1 MKYLGY
7 ITAHLWRHKRR
18 TFLTVSSI
26 AIALFLFCT
35 LRTVMTSFDAALR
48 ASADTRLVVR
58 HAASLVF
65 PLPLSYRDRLS
76 QIEGITG
83 VSFGNWFG
91 GIYKDPKNNF
101 AQFAVEVPTF
111 VKLFPEVEMP
121 ADQVSAWLAERTS
134 CVVGET
140 IAAKYGWKLGDVIPI
155 QGTIYPGDYRFT
167 VRGIYKGK
175 TADVDENTLFFHWD
189 YLNEAMPAGRKGLV
203 GIYWLEIPN
212 GDMAADVS
220 GRVDALYANS
230 SQPTKTETEKAFQ
243 ASFIS
248 MMGNVSLLMTILG
261 SAILFAILLVTI
273 NTMMMAARERNTE
286 IAVLKTLGFSD
297 SLVLRLVGAEAILV
311 SLVGGI
317 VGCVAAWLIFQ
328 RADFTAGGMFP
339 NFTVMPQ
346 TVGLGIV
353 IAIAMGLV
361 SGLVPALQAGRL
373 RIATALRKPVFLF
386 LFLFVIEPTQ

>member
-65 PLPLSYRDRLS
+65 PLPFSYRDRLA
-76 QIEGITG
+76 QIDGVTG
-83 VSFGNWFG
+83 VSYGNWFG
-91 GIYKDPKNNF
+91 GIYQDPKNNF
-101 AQFAVEVPTF
+101 AQFAVDVPTF

-121 ADQVSAWLAERTS
+121 PDQVSAWLAERTS
-134 CVVGET
+134 CVVGAT
-140 IAAKYGWKLGDVIPI
+140 LAAKYGWKLGDAIPI
-155 QGTIYPGDYRFT
+155 QGTIYPGEYRFT

-189 YLNEAMPAGRKGLV
+189 YLNEAMPAVRKDWV

-273 NTMMMAARERNTE
+273 NTMMMAARERTTE
-286 IAVLKTLGFSD
+286 IAVLKTIGFSD
-297 SLVLRLVGAEAILV
+297 DLVLRLVGAEAILV
-311 SLVGGI
+311 SVTGGI
-317 VGCVAAWLIFQ
+317 LGCVAAWLIFQ
-328 RADFTAGGMFP
+328 RVDFTAGGMFP

-353 IAIAMGLV
+353 LAIAMGLV

-373 RIATALRKPVFLF
+373 RIATALRKVA
-386 LFLFVIEPTQ
+386 